1 LRKSLYPNT
10 VCLNSNLKEAVGMSL
25 KHVAN
30 TTTDHASIIAGIN
43 EMQREDF
50 LALAAALRQFNAYE
64 PLVSMAVV
72 NARHAVEH
80 HSRLAAD

>member
-1 LRKSLYPNT
+1 
-10 VCLNSNLKEAVGMSL
+10 MSL
-25 KHVAN
+25 EHVASTN
-30 TTTDHASIIAGIN
+30 TDHASIIAGMN

-72 NARHAVEH
+72 NAQYAGDYQV
-80 HSRLAAD
+80 RLAAD